1 VLRCAVLC
9 GLVLFGVALSAQA
22 MQCEFAWEA
31 PTKNTDGTPLT
42 DLAGYKLY
50 KIAQPGALPSGVPVR
65 VIPLAT
71 LANPSQPAVLVPCD
85 ERAWYV
91 ATAYD
96 TWTQANESGPSN
108 AVQVADI
115 TGPEPPVNLV
125 LLQQLLEQALD
136 LLRRR

>member
-1 VLRCAVLC
+1 
-9 GLVLFGVALSAQA
+9 
-22 MQCEFAWEA
+22 MQCEFSWQA
-31 PTKNTDGTPLT
+31 PTKNMDGTPLT

-50 KIAQPGALPSGVPVR
+50 TIPQPGALPSGLPVR
-65 VIPLAT
+65 DIPLAA
-71 LANPSQPAVLVPCD
+71 LRDPAHPSVLVPCD
-85 ERAWYV
+85 ERGWYV

-96 TWTQANESGPSN
+96 TATQVNESAPSN

-115 TGPEPPVNLV
+115 TAPESPVNLV